1 METIKIEI
9 CMGSS
14 CFSRGNN
21 RTVEVLQRYC
31 VEQKVPVQIELC
43 GSLCTGGCT
52 NGPHIK
58 INGQSYDQVEHTTIL
73 DILEHALRSRT

>member
-31 VEQKVPVQIELC
+31 AEQKLPAQIELC

-73 DILEHALRSRT
+73 DILEHVLRVRT

>member
-1 METIKIEI
+1 MEKILIEV

-21 RTVEVLQRYC
+21 RTVEVLQHYC
-31 VEQKVPVQIELC
+31 AEQLLPVQLELR

-52 NGPHIK
+52 NGPHLK
-58 INGQSYDQVEHTTIL
+58 INGQSYDQVDHTTVL
-73 DILEHALRSRT
+73 DILAHAIGQRV